1 MLRGRIIKLNGVAAS
16 EAKIDPQAKWV
27 LNGDRGITY
36 ATEVPNGSKIVAGT
50 WWPSD
55 VAGEPQVSFVADL
68 AEEMNLKVG
77 DTITVNILGRNVTAR
92 ITSLRQIDWE
102 SLSINFTMVFSPNTL
117 RGAPHNLL
125 ATVRFKDGTRPE
137 VQAAAAR
144 RVGQVLPNVSMINV
158 RDAIEA
164 FASVFGRVMTAVRV
178 AAGITLMAGA
188 LVLAGALATAQRRR
202 MLQAVV
208 LKCIGATRLRL
219 LTAHLAEYGLL
230 ALVTAAIALG
240 VGTVAAWVVCREV
253 LELDLVF
260 SFGAVAGALGVCV
273 LLVVVFGLVGTWRV
287 LAARP
292 VPILRGM

>member
-1 MLRGRIIKLNGVAAS
+1 M
-16 EAKIDPQAKWV
+16 
-27 LNGDRGITY
+27 
-36 ATEVPNGSKIVAGT
+36 
-50 WWPSD
+50 
-55 VAGEPQVSFVADL
+55 
-68 AEEMNLKVG
+68 
-77 DTITVNILGRNVTAR
+77 
-92 ITSLRQIDWE
+92 
-102 SLSINFTMVFSPNTL
+102 
-117 RGAPHNLL
+117 
-125 ATVRFKDGTRPE
+125 
-137 VQAAAAR
+137 
-144 RVGQVLPNVSMINV
+144 LPNVSMINV

-208 LKCIGATRLRL
+208 LKCIGATRLKL
-219 LTAHLAEYGLL
+219 LTAHLAEYGML
-230 ALVTAAIALG
+230 ALVTALIALV

-253 LELDLVF
+253 LELELVF
-260 SFGAVAGALGVCV
+260 SLDAVVGSLGVCI